1 MASNAIF
8 VNKCH
13 IDIKCL
19 FDNVE
24 LMANRIKGLREK
36 NKLATRSELSRFAI
50 ELFLKKGF
58 ANTTIDEIV
67 EPLGIAKRTFFRYFS
82 VKEDLVFAWYEDL
95 TTDLVNELRSRPE
108 QESPFEAVC
117 KTLSSLLKM
126 YDENP
131 AWALSM
137 ARLSMETP
145 LLIGKSFEKRVLW
158 EKAFATTL
166 VEREGKK
173 MMSLFQAQIIAG
185 VAMTAFTAAIGEWL
199 AKEGKAKLRPIAE
212 RAFSVASAVCHTSR

>member
-1 MASNAIF
+1 MAA
-8 VNKCH
+8 
-13 IDIKCL
+13 
-19 FDNVE
+19 
-24 LMANRIKGLREK
+24 MANRIKGLRER

-95 TTDLVNELRSRPE
+95 TNDLVNELSSRPK
-108 QESPFEAVC
+108 QEMPLEAVC
-117 KTLSSLLKM
+117 RTLSSLLKM

-137 ARLSMETP
+137 VRLSMETP
-145 LLIGKSFEKRVLW
+145 SLIGKNFEKRVLW
-158 EKAFATTL
+158 EKAFAATL
-166 VEREGKK
+166 IEREGKK
-173 MMSLFQAQIIAG
+173 TLSSLKAQIIAG
-185 VAMTAFTAAIGEWL
+185 VAMTAFTAAIAEWF
-199 AKEGKAKLRPIAE
+199 ANEGKAKLRPIVE
-212 RAFSVASAVCHTSR
+212 RAFSMASAL